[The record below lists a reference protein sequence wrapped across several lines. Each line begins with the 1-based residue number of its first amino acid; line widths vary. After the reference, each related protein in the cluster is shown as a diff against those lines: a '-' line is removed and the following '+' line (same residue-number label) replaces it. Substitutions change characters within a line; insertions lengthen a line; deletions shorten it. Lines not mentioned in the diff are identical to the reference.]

1 MEDYNGCFFVGNTAR
16 NLMMDSRAFATWFHS
31 RWFVICLALPLAGC
45 VAIAVAFPAA
55 DAFVAGELGLWLAFV
70 ASLRILSD
78 QRLLNPVQAGA
89 LLFYFW
95 FGVGPVVILLFGL
108 SAGIGDE
115 AWRFY
120 PAGTNSLPFVACGLV
135 FYALAARAGAR
146 FVRSRGWG
154 FRWLAAGQTSL
165 EGRTLVTFFL
175 LGGGL
180 VLLLE
185 VLPAL
190 GIQGISSVNFLG
202 GKRTDIWWVGVLDTL
217 STVLALA
224 NVVAISSIV
233 APRLRRLRHLPL
245 IGIAVLLFLLARSLS
260 SGWKGQFLFP
270 MAWVAI
276 AFLTERQRP
285 PLILLASL
293 AAVFLL
299 FLEPFV
305 FEARNE
311 TRIRGVVDPAGRVEV
326 FQEVL
331 QKQLQGNW
339 REPDPSSQMF
349 HLQALFRGIFP
360 LAGGL
365 LERCTATEGPWHGD
379 TIEGAVFGII
389 PRAFYPEKPDG
400 NTGNFFSRD
409 VGGTMGL
416 LDPANEENSVAISI
430 PIEIAGN
437 LGWLLGLASF
447 AILGFIWATL
457 SALVL
462 GPDPAL
468 HPWNPYFVLTTVLFE
483 SPLVAL
489 LAQGRDFLILGAFI
503 ALVWRLQGWR
513 L

>member
-1 MEDYNGCFFVGNTAR
+1 MLAAAAEAGADPRRRGGR
-16 NLMMDSRAFATWFHS
+16 PTWLRS
-31 RWFVICLALPLAGC
+31 RWCVACLALPFLAC
-45 VAIAVAFPAA
+45 LVVVAVFPDGRPFAVWQL
-55 DAFVAGELGLWLAFV
+55 VLWLAFV
-70 ASLRILSD
+70 GALALLSD

-89 LLFYFW
+89 LFFYSW
-95 FGVGPVVILLFGL
+95 FGVGPLVILLFGL
-108 SAGIGDE
+108 NAGIGDE
-115 AWRFY
+115 TWRFY
-120 PAGTNSLPFVACGLV
+120 PAGTRSLPFVACGLV
-135 FYALAARAGAR
+135 LYALAARAGAR
-146 FVRSRGWG
+146 FVGRRRWG
-154 FRWLAAGQTSL
+154 FRCFAAGQTAL
-165 EGRTLVTFFL
+165 EGRTLVTFFV
-175 LGGGL
+175 LGGSL

-202 GKRTDIWWVGVLDTL
+202 GKRTDVWWVGVLDSL
-217 STVLALA
+217 STVLTLA

-245 IGIAVLLFLLARSLS
+245 IGVGVLLFLLVRSLS
-260 SGWKGQFLFP
+260 SGWKGQFLLP
-270 MAWVAI
+270 VAWLAI

-285 PLILLASL
+285 PLLLLASL

-305 FEARNE
+305 SEARNE
-311 TRIRGVVDPAGRVEV
+311 ARIRGVVDPAGRVEV

-331 QKQLQGNW
+331 RNQLQGN
-339 REPDPSSQMF
+339 RQKPDPSSRMF
-349 HLQALFRGIFP
+349 HLNALFRGIFP

-379 TIEGAVFGII
+379 TIERAVFGVI
-389 PRAFYPEKPDG
+389 PRAFYPDKPDWEV
-400 NTGNFFSRD
+400 GNFFARD

-416 LDPANEENSVAISI
+416 LDPANEEHQAAISI

-437 LGWLLGLASF
+437 LGWLAGLSSF
-447 AILGFIWATL
+447 AILGFAWATL

-468 HPWNPYFVLTTVLFE
+468 HPWNPYFVLTTGVLE
-483 SPLVAL
+483 SPLLAL

-503 ALVWRLQGWR
+503 ALVWRLQGR
-513 L
+513 HL